1 MIDLDALLREIEGL
15 DAEELRHWI
24 AEQWVR
30 AEESERGFFF
40 YEVDVARVRLIR
52 ELRHELAIGDEAI
65 PVILQLLDQVYALR
79 RRLRRLCEAIDAQP
93 LEARDAVRA
102 HLADAQRSPK
112 GE

>member
-1 MIDLDALLREIEGL
+1 MIDFDALVREIEGL
-15 DAEELRHWI
+15 DAEELRQWI

-30 AEESERGFFF
+30 AEKSDRGFFF
-40 YEVDVARVRLIR
+40 HEVDVARVRLIR

-79 RRLRRLCEAIDAQP
+79 RRLRRLCDAVEAQP
-93 LEARDAVRA
+93 LELRDAVRT
-102 HLADAQRSPK
+102 HLAQGRSED